1 MKKISKAKAQGF
13 TLIEL
18 IVVISII
25 DILAAMAIPRFITVQ
40 KDARI
45 AKMKGLYGSIRS
57 AAMLARVECELD
69 LAGSRAAPTCSADS
83 TGAWANMDGVLVEMV
98 FKYPATSPAGIIS
111 AAQIDPV
118 NDDLDVTGGGA
129 GLPYRFNLNSAG
141 SPATC
146 MITYTEAKHLGW
158 GKGTGA
164 ATVELDTSGC

>member
-118 NDDLDVTGGGA
+118 NDDLDVTGG
-129 GLPYRFNLNSAG
+129 
-141 SPATC
+141 PAYPIALT
-146 MITYTEAKHLGW
+146 
-158 GKGTGA
+158 
-164 ATVELDTSGC
+164 